1 MENKP
6 TATSYKRRMNGWDYT
21 QPRIY
26 MLTLATEGRQP
37 LFGTLTGDP
46 TLPAAA
52 PEGPH
57 LQPTELGT
65 GVLQAVDGIPRF
77 YPQITII
84 ARQLMPDHLHILL
97 YVRQALPVH
106 IGQVVADF
114 KAGCNRRWRELGCP
128 QMPQRPQQP
137 QQPQRQNRWSPNNA
151 APGSA
156 AAAVPGS
163 AAAPSAPASTAATG
177 SVASSHG
184 AVSGSVAGG
193 FAARKNS
200 GLLWEQG
207 YHDRVLSNQGQLQRL
222 VDYIL
227 DNPRRSL
234 IKRHHPD
241 WFRPRQITAAGT
253 TLHALGNLQL
263 LQAASRRAVRIS
275 NHITDE
281 QRISQQQDLLTAA
294 RQGTVLIS
302 PFISAGERQVE
313 EAAMQERLP
322 LVKLLD
328 NGFAPYYKPQGQD
341 FDACAE
347 GRLLLLTPYDYTTQ
361 KVVLTRSM
369 CNNLNVLAARLCE

>member
-1 MENKP
+1 
-6 TATSYKRRMNGWDYT
+6 
-21 QPRIY
+21 
-26 MLTLATEGRQP
+26 
-37 LFGTLTGDP
+37 
-46 TLPAAA
+46 
-52 PEGPH
+52 
-57 LQPTELGT
+57 
-65 GVLQAVDGIPRF
+65 
-77 YPQITII
+77 
-84 ARQLMPDHLHILL
+84 
-97 YVRQALPVH
+97 
-106 IGQVVADF
+106 
-114 KAGCNRRWRELGCP
+114 
-128 QMPQRPQQP
+128 
-137 QQPQRQNRWSPNNA
+137 
-151 APGSA
+151 
-156 AAAVPGS
+156 
-163 AAAPSAPASTAATG
+163 
-177 SVASSHG
+177 VASSHG

-234 IKRHHPD
+234 IKRHHTE

-263 LQAASRRAVRIS
+263 LQAASRRAVRVS

-313 EAAMQERLP
+313 EVA
-322 LVKLLD
+322 VI
-328 NGFAPYYKPQGQD
+328 
-341 FDACAE
+341 
-347 GRLLLLTPYDYTTQ
+347 
-361 KVVLTRSM
+361 LTRSM

>member
-46 TLPAAA
+46 TLPATA

-65 GVLQAVDGIPRF
+65 GVLQEVDGIPRF

-106 IGQVVADF
+106 IGQVVAGF

-137 QQPQRQNRWSPNNA
+137 QQPQRQNRWTPNNA

-263 LQAASRRAVRIS
+263 LQAASRRAVRVS

-313 EAAMQERLP
+313 EAAMQEHLP

-341 FDACAE
+341 FEACAE

>member
-1 MENKP
+1 MDNKP

-46 TLPAAA
+46 TLPATA

-57 LQPTELGT
+57 LQPTELGAA
-65 GVLQAVDGIPRF
+65 VLQEIDGIPRF

-106 IGQVVADF
+106 IGQVVAGF

-137 QQPQRQNRWSPNNA
+137 QRQNRWTPNNA
-151 APGSA
+151 APGS
-156 AAAVPGS
+156 
-163 AAAPSAPASTAATG
+163 
-177 SVASSHG
+177 VALEPG

-193 FAARKNS
+193 SAARKNS

-241 WFRPRQITAAGT
+241 WFRPKQITAAGT

-263 LQAASRRAVRIS
+263 LQAASRRAVRVS

-361 KVVLTRSM
+361 KVILTRSM